1 MREEDRSRNVQ
12 TANRTKESWRKRQ
25 GIHRLQKES
34 DVNLFML
41 CLREPLSHL
50 HLS

>member
-12 TANRTKESWRKRQ
+12 TAKRTKESWRKRQ